1 MRKTPLTLG
10 VLCIVFG
17 GVTALWKGFGLFLNS
32 MSGSTLKGFGALMA
46 AAPRRP
52 GQPDPAV
59 LMAKSQ
65 EMVKQLAPYTNALLA
80 VMLLFSIALIVIGVG
95 LYKRQSWARSA
106 AIGWSV
112 LGLFYVLAEI
122 VVQLTII
129 QPRTREMMKEMF
141 ASIPDGAA
149 AGAAM
154 MQAVG
159 SAQGAIVVVT
169 ALLFWTPFPIVL
181 LILCGRRSAAADF
194 VD

>member
-17 GVTALWKGFGLFLNS
+17 GVTALWKGFGLFLNG
-32 MSGSTLKGFGALMA
+32 MSGSTMKGLTALMG

-52 GQPDPAV
+52 GQPDPSV
-59 LMAKSQ
+59 MMAKTEQ
-65 EMVKQLAPYTNALLA
+65 MVKALAPYTSALLA
-80 VMLLFSIALIVIGVG
+80 AMVLFSAALIVIGVG
-95 LYKRQSWARSA
+95 LYKRQSWARSG

-112 LGLFYVLAEI
+112 LALFYVVAEI

-129 QPRTREMMKEMF
+129 QPRTRAMMQEMF
-141 ASIPDGAA
+141 STIPNG
-149 AGAAM
+149 GGAM

-169 ALLFWTPFPIVL
+169 ALLFWAPFPIVL